1 MQFEW
6 DDEKNL
12 VNLKK
17 HGVDFVE
24 AMLIFENDVL
34 TVEDM
39 RQDYGERRFRSIGL
53 VDGNCFVVVHTQ
65 RGEARRLIS
74 AWKGGSDERDNYRSN
89 VLRASEGDEGSGR
102 D

>member
-6 DDEKNL
+6 DDEKSFSNQQ
-12 VNLKK
+12 K

-34 TVEDM
+34 TAEDT
-39 RQDYGERRFRSIGL
+39 RQDYGEQRFRSIGL

-65 RGEARRLIS
+65 RGDARRLIS
-74 AWKGGSDERDNYRSN
+74 AWKGGADERENYRSH
-89 VLRASEGDEGSGR
+89 VARASEGDEGSR
-102 D
+102 

>member
-6 DDEKNL
+6 DGEKSFSNQQ
-12 VNLKK
+12 K

-34 TVEDM
+34 TAEDT
-39 RQDYGERRFRSIGL
+39 RQDYGEQRFRSIGL

-65 RGEARRLIS
+65 RGDARRLIS
-74 AWKGGSDERDNYRSN
+74 AWKGGADERENYRSH
-89 VLRASEGDEGSGR
+89 VARASEGDEGSR
-102 D
+102 

>member
-1 MQFEW
+1 MEFEW
-6 DDEKNL
+6 DDEKYLANL
-12 VNLKK
+12 TK

-34 TVEDM
+34 TVEDA
-39 RQDYGERRFRSIGL
+39 RQNYGEQRFRSIGL

-65 RGEARRLIS
+65 RGDARRLIS
-74 AWKGGSDERDNYRSN
+74 AWKGGSDERDNYRSH
-89 VLRASEGDEGSGR
+89 VFRTSQSDEGSGR